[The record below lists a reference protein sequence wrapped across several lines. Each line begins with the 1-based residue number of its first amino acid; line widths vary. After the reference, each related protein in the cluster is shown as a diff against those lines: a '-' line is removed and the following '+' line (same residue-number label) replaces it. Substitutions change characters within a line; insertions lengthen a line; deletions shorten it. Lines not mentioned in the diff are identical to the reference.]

1 MIELTDLALAI
12 LHHVLAF
19 SLAAI
24 IAAEFVLL
32 RTELTSATI
41 NRLVGIDRYYGVIAG
56 LIMIVGAARLYWGL
70 KGWEFFLFNW
80 PFWAKMAAFLLVG
93 LLSVIPTIR
102 FISWRREA
110 NADANFQVP
119 VGELAAVKKF
129 VHAEALLF
137 VLIPAFAAVMTRAF

>member
-1 MIELTDLALAI
+1 MADLALAI

-24 IAAEFVLL
+24 IAAELVLL

-41 NRLVGIDRYYGVIAG
+41 KRLVGIDRYYGVIAG

-93 LLSVIPTIR
+93 LLSIIPTIR

-110 NADANFQVP
+110 NADANFQLP
-119 VGELAAVKKF
+119 AGELATVKKL

-137 VLIPAFAAVMTRAF
+137 ILIPVLAAVMARAF